1 MKNTI
6 IRLALVSLSLTL
18 IFHARASTNG
28 DNLLGV
34 GAGSRALGGVGVA
47 APPDA
52 LGAISAN
59 PAALSLLPDG
69 PKSETDLSVTFFLPH
84 VSASVGNL
92 TADSAGK
99 TYLIPSLALAG
110 PLGAKNDPWQY
121 GLAVYGVSGLGVD
134 YYYETFRLIG
144 FPAIVEH
151 HLSVGLGSRLSDRS
165 SLDAGY
171 THAFRNT
178 ITEQGTNLLGSPVTL
193 SSRLS
198 EDSFE
203 LGFKYRF

>member
-34 GAGSRALGGVGVA
+34 GAG
-47 APPDA
+47 
-52 LGAISAN
+52 
-59 PAALSLLPDG
+59 
-69 PKSETDLSVTFFLPH
+69 
-84 VSASVGNL
+84 
-92 TADSAGK
+92 
-99 TYLIPSLALAG
+99 
-110 PLGAKNDPWQY
+110 
-121 GLAVYGVSGLGVD
+121 
-134 YYYETFRLIG
+134 YYYETFRIIG

-151 HLSVGLGSRLSDRS
+151 HLSVGLGYRLSDRS